1 LRAAREAAWTAEGI
15 MQLRPLSD
23 KAWASIFIAALF
35 LAVFYCLNVGMSS
48 GLADNSSSSTDMVQ
62 TQ

>member
-1 LRAAREAAWTAEGI
+1 
-15 MQLRPLSD
+15 MQIRPLSD

-48 GLADNSSSSTDMVQ
+48 GPIGASSSPVDIQ
-62 TQ
+62 PQ